1 MRVSKIGKKL
11 LVMLLIVAI
20 ILPCSAEVL
29 ATAEEA
35 FGFEEPITVVENV
48 ENLEE
53 EVLPEDV
60 LSDEVEP
67 EVEEFA
73 PEEVDAELE
82 FEEEALTGKLTHE
95 MQSAKI
101 ETAMEREGG
110 DESSGTIDSDKYD
123 DSPYAYQVANSGG

>member
-60 LSDEVEP
+60 LSDEV
-67 EVEEFA
+67 
-73 PEEVDAELE
+73 
-82 FEEEALTGKLTHE
+82 
-95 MQSAKI
+95 
-101 ETAMEREGG
+101 
-110 DESSGTIDSDKYD
+110 
-123 DSPYAYQVANSGG
+123 